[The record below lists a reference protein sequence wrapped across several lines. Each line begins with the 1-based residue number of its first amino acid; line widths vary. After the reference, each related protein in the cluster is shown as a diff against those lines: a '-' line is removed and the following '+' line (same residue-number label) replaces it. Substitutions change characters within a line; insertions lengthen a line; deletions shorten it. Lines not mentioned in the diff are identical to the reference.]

1 MHRKPGA
8 GKSQAHPSEVDEKMS
23 SAALARVLGTEEN
36 EILTESRTVKPT
48 KEPAGLIERLK
59 EEFGDYSDPLTYDW
73 TWRET
78 D

>member
-1 MHRKPGA
+1 M
-8 GKSQAHPSEVDEKMS
+8 MS
-23 SAALARVLGTEEN
+23 TAAFARYPTEDQPELRP
-36 EILTESRTVKPT
+36 ELTCESREIRGMVDHM
-48 KEPAGLIERLK
+48 K

>member
-1 MHRKPGA
+1 
-8 GKSQAHPSEVDEKMS
+8 MS
-23 SAALARVLGTEEN
+23 STAHAHVLTEDPHQN
-36 EILTESRTVKPT
+36 EILSESRPAKPIR
-48 KEPAGLIERLK
+48 ESLALVEQLK